1 MSAWVNRYQQQMSYF
16 YVAQTKALLECQDKK
31 RIMLSNDQRRLL
43 AVKGKALGRKALSE
57 LTTIVTPDTILRW
70 HRELVAQKWDYS
82 DRLMDRD
89 GKFCPALREI
99 VQSEGTEPVQLPPKS
114 PNLNA
119 HLERYFR
126 SLWLF
131 DRG

>member
-1 MSAWVNRYQQQMSYF
+1 MPRLDLVDFPGDNDPDGID
-16 YVAQTKALLECQDKK
+16 LLGYPWLYHE
-31 RIMLSNDQRRLL
+31 LGHLL
-43 AVKGKALGRKALSE
+43 LGRKALSE

-89 GKFCPALREI
+89 GKFCPALQEI
-99 VQSEGTEPVQLPPKS
+99 VQSEDTEPVQLPPKS